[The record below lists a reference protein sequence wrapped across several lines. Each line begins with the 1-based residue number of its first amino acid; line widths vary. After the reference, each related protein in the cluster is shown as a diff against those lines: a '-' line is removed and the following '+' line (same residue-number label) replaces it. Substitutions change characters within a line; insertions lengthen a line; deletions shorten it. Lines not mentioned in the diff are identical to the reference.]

1 MICSL
6 LSILMASV
14 TYGNDYNLPPMVDV
28 EDIHDNGNKF
38 IHTKP
43 TSNFF
48 TSNFDK
54 LNLSPE
60 NCNEDNVD
68 VISIEIL
75 RSLFNIHYDKQILPK
90 KRGVDVIIELALQN
104 FNDVDEGTGSF
115 TADILLSQI
124 WHDPRLD
131 FSLYS
136 HCLENLTLNYQ
147 VVEKIW
153 QPFVC
158 VVNSKRSV
166 LHTSP
171 TPNTFL
177 LIYPNGTVWLN
188 SRLRVEAPCYLD
200 LVLFPIDHNE
210 CELIIESYAY
220 NTDKVRLKWRS
231 WDPVFSYE
239 TKTKLPDFELI
250 KLKWAENSF
259 YYAAGKWDQLSV
271 SFILK
276 RKVGFYILYVYIP
289 IYICVLVSWIA
300 FWLDYRALPA
310 RMTLGVSALMALTFQ
325 YGNVARTMPKVSYIK
340 SIDVWILM
348 ACLFVFSSLVELAI
362 VGYIDRVSRRPST
375 HKRGGKKRNK
385 VSKGEFE
392 SICDIRI
399 PSSNS
404 YGSINGNIIPGNEI
418 INTCIEDRNPQ
429 RNLQR
434 HINIETQTPLIFTNK
449 NISGLVG
456 VNEDTY
462 MFGWHI
468 FHSPDQ
474 WDKIARRIFPA
485 LFTLF
490 NIIYWLHF
498 LSLVN
503 KSALQYY

>member
-1 MICSL
+1 MIYSF
-6 LSILMASV
+6 LSILVAAV
-14 TYGNDYNLPPMVDV
+14 TYGDKYNIPPMVDV
-28 EDIHDNGNKF
+28 EDVSENENNRKF
-38 IHTKP
+38 SNNIKP
-43 TSNFF
+43 TTNFF
-48 TSNFDK
+48 ANNFDK
-54 LNLSPE
+54 LNLSPD

-75 RSLFNIHYDKQILPK
+75 RSLFSIHYDKQILPK

-104 FNDVDEGTGSF
+104 FNDVDESTGSF
-115 TADILLSQI
+115 TADILFSQI

-131 FSLYS
+131 FSQYS

-166 LHTSP
+166 LHSSP

-250 KLKWAENSF
+250 KLKWSENSF

-325 YGNVARTMPKVSYIK
+325 YGSVARTMPKVSYIK

-362 VGYIDRVSRRPST
+362 VGYIDRVSRNPKI
-375 HKRGGKKRNK
+375 HKGSKKRK
-385 VSKGEFE
+385 KTKKGEFE

-399 PSSNS
+399 PNSKS
-404 YGSINGNIIPGNEI
+404 YGSINGNITLGNEV
-418 INTCIEDRNPQ
+418 NTDLENGRQCENIQ
-429 RNLQR
+429 RLT
-434 HINIETQTPLIFTNK
+434 NIECQSSFIFGNK
-449 NISGLVG
+449 KISNGSYIKKNKFNLG
-456 VNEDTY
+456 
-462 MFGWHI
+462 
-468 FHSPDQ
+468 SPDQ

-503 KSALQYY
+503 KSALQYH

>member
-1 MICSL
+1 MIYSIV
-6 LSILMASV
+6 SILFAAFI
-14 TYGNDYNLPPMVDV
+14 YGDNYNIPPMVDV
-28 EDIHDNGNKF
+28 DDVSENEINTPIRYN
-38 IHTKP
+38 IRP
-43 TSNFF
+43 TTNFF
-48 TSNFDK
+48 NFDK
-54 LNLSPE
+54 LNLNPN

-75 RSLFNIHYDKQILPK
+75 RSLFNINYDKQILPK
-90 KRGVDVIIELALQN
+90 KRGVDVTIELALQN
-104 FNDVDEGTGSF
+104 FNDVDESTGSF

-131 FSLYS
+131 FSQYS

-147 VVEKIW
+147 VVERIW

-220 NTDKVRLKWRS
+220 NTDKVRLRWRS

-250 KLKWAENSF
+250 KLKWSENSF

-325 YGNVARTMPKVSYIK
+325 YGNVARTMPRVSYIK

-362 VGYIDRVSRRPST
+362 VGYIDRVSRRPNLLN
-375 HKRGGKKRNK
+375 HNKKRK
-385 VSKGEFE
+385 DIKKGEFE
-392 SICDIRI
+392 SICNIRI
-399 PSSNS
+399 PKAKS
-404 YGSINGNIIPGNEI
+404 YGSINGNVIIGNEI
-418 INTCIEDRNPQ
+418 THPNLEDRNERGHPQ
-429 RNLQR
+429 QYIDTDSHSSL
-434 HINIETQTPLIFTNK
+434 FKNK
-449 NISGLVG
+449 NNFHNNYEAKNNSCCKS
-456 VNEDTY
+456 T
-462 MFGWHI
+462 I
-468 FHSPDQ
+468 FRNPDQ
-474 WDKIARRIFPA
+474 WDRIARQMFPT
-485 LFTLF
+485 LFTIF
-490 NIIYWLHF
+490 NIIYWTHF

-503 KSALQYY
+503 ESALKYY